1 MDAATIAQI
10 ASSATNVLLV
20 LVFGVGYYYIYRVSQ
35 KSLEE
40 MRQDRVS
47 GGRPQVIIEADYRR
61 LPEIDLVVR
70 NVGGGPA
77 KDIEFD
83 FSSTIKSSTG
93 FVLSDLF
100 YLKNGMDFLG
110 PGGEI
115 RCLWDDL
122 ESLEGVM
129 KEEGL
134 LDGIRV
140 TARYQDLSGSY
151 FENSWKMNPLLYE
164 GIRNADRKDMEDL
177 VLAVEKLS
185 PEEAEPDGQ
194 RSESSEEYEQA
205 EEESESSYGE
215 STNESRN

>member
-20 LVFGVGYYYIYRVSQ
+20 LVFGVGYYFIYRVSQ

-40 MRQDRVS
+40 MRQERIA
-47 GGRPQVIIEADYRR
+47 GGRPQVILEADYQR

-129 KEEGL
+129 KDEGL
-134 LDGIRV
+134 LGGIRV
-140 TARYQDLSGSY
+140 TARYLDLSGSH
-151 FENSWKMNPLLYE
+151 FENSWTMNPLLYE

-177 VLAVEKLS
+177 VQAVEKLS
-185 PEEAEPDGQ
+185 SSEAEPDEQ
-194 RSESSEEYEQA
+194 QIESSEEYEQA
-205 EEESESSYGE
+205 QEESESAYGE
-215 STNESRN
+215 SRN